1 MKKKKVTK
9 AKPKTKKVVKAK
21 KPVLTQE
28 QKEFAKIKRFIEKRF
43 PGARTVGRVIDGKL
57 YFQVVDGNGISVVDP
72 ELRIPFAKSVRDAWN
87 TAKYGAWFQNM
98 IRKSNNAFSDEKI
111 YKKLARESGE

>member
-1 MKKKKVTK
+1 MKKKVTK
-9 AKPKTKKVVKAK
+9 VKPKTKKVVKAR
-21 KPVLTQE
+21 KPVLTKE
-28 QKEFAKIKRFIEKRF
+28 QKEFAKLKRFIEKRF
-43 PGARTVGRVIDGKL
+43 PGARTVARMVNEKIC
-57 YFQVVDGNGISVVDP
+57 FQVVDGNVLSVVDP
-72 ELRIPFAKSVRDAWN
+72 ELRIPFATTVRGAWN